1 MPYLYLVSAV
11 VLMTILNL
19 FGAGFNKK
27 HEGEANVR
35 PLYNMMLCIAG
46 SVTWGI
52 IFLCSFSFEWSVL
65 PYSLMFGV
73 CYAAITASLIKAL
86 SEGPTLL
93 TLLIQQL
100 SLVGVSVWGF
110 IFWGA
115 WVPKL
120 APFVLTGFLLVVIS
134 LVLCLYSGEKSD
146 KKITWKWLGYVA
158 IMFVVTAGSSIVQ
171 RSQQNKFNGQY
182 GSMFMFFGL
191 LVALMI
197 STVVFLAGE
206 KPDVKRLVKTSWFY
220 PFGAGA
226 SSALGN
232 LFVVLLAST
241 TMSTNLIYPTL
252 GVACLALTSIASIY
266 LFKEK
271 LAWWQWVGVVIGTVA
286 VLLLSIS

>member
-1 MPYLYLVSAV
+1 
-11 VLMTILNL
+11 
-19 FGAGFNKK
+19 
-27 HEGEANVR
+27 
-35 PLYNMMLCIAG
+35 
-46 SVTWGI
+46 
-52 IFLCSFSFEWSVL
+52 
-65 PYSLMFGV
+65 
-73 CYAAITASLIKAL
+73 
-86 SEGPTLL
+86 
-93 TLLIQQL
+93 
-100 SLVGVSVWGF
+100 
-110 IFWGA
+110 
-115 WVPKL
+115 
-120 APFVLTGFLLVVIS
+120 
-134 LVLCLYSGEKSD
+134 
-146 KKITWKWLGYVA
+146 
-158 IMFVVTAGSSIVQ
+158 MFVVTAGSSIVQ

-271 LAWWQWVGVVIGTVA
+271 LAWWQWVGVVIGTIA